1 MMTVFTEEEMV
12 LLATS
17 DTGDRAGSI
26 AWLQELHGNM
36 EHDPDMQELIDSI
49 LPKLDQMTDD
59 DYSQLDFSE
68 YDAWIE
74 DMMEEIDQELAELPE
89 DNTGA
94 E

>member
-1 MMTVFTEEEMV
+1 MRTVFTEEEMV

-26 AWLQELHGNM
+26 AWLKEFHGNL
-36 EHDPDMQELIDSI
+36 EYDPDMQELIESI
-49 LPKLDQMTDD
+49 LPKLEQMSEEE
-59 DYSQLDFSE
+59 YSQIDFSE

-89 DNTGA
+89 DDTGA
-94 E
+94 Q